1 MSIQQLDFLT
11 FLLVYVNYNGNAN
24 FFFRQGIMVD
34 ITVMVMVE
42 EVDEEVEAGVIVVSR
57 STHSLNKC
65 RSANN

>member
-1 MSIQQLDFLT
+1 
-11 FLLVYVNYNGNAN
+11 
-24 FFFRQGIMVD
+24 MVD